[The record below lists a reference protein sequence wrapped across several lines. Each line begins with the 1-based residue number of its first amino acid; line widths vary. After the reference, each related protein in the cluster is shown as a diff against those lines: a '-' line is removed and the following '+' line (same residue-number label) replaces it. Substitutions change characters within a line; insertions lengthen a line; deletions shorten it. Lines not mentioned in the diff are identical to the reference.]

1 MRRTILLLVVI
12 AASSATA
19 LGQPDPRLTMYK
31 GPVRIPLSC
40 RDQDLTV
47 RHVTD
52 DAAMGGQRTI
62 EYAFKNKSSSPC
74 TLIGYPHFE
83 LLDKA
88 GIVRPRGRAISSQQ
102 LPGDDAKP
110 IPKLVTIPPGEDA
123 GFRIYYNSG
132 GAGYLGKPCPRSQKV
147 RITAPGTTRHFVLR
161 ERITSCREVQVSAI
175 GRELAQ

>member
-1 MRRTILLLVVI
+1 MRRTLLLLVVI

-19 LGQPDPRLTMYK
+19 LGQPDPRSTMYK

-40 RDQDLTV
+40 GDQDLSV
-47 RHVTD
+47 RHLTD

-88 GIVRPRGRAISSQQ
+88 GMVRPRGRAISSQQ
-102 LPGDDAKP
+102 LPGEDAKQ
-110 IPKLVTIPPGEDA
+110 IPKLVTIAPGEDA
-123 GFRIYYNSG
+123 GFRVYYNSG
-132 GAGYLGKPCPRSQKV
+132 GAGYLGKPCPRSRKV

-161 ERITSCREVQVSAI
+161 ERITSCREVQVSAV

>member
-1 MRRTILLLVVI
+1 
-12 AASSATA
+12 
-19 LGQPDPRLTMYK
+19 MYK
-31 GPVRIPLSC
+31 GPVRVSLSC
-40 RDQDLTV
+40 RDQDLSV

-83 LLDKA
+83 LLDKS
-88 GIVRPRGRAISSQQ
+88 GMVRPRARAISSQQ
-102 LPGDDAKP
+102 LPGDEAKQP
-110 IPKLVTIPPGEDA
+110 PRLVTIPPGEDA
-123 GFRIYYNSG
+123 GFRVYYNSG
-132 GAGYLGKPCPRSQKV
+132 GAGYLGKPCPRSRKV

-161 ERITSCREVQVSAI
+161 ERLTSCREVQVSAV

>member
-1 MRRTILLLVVI
+1 MRRTFLLLVVI

-19 LGQPDPRLTMYK
+19 LGQPDPRSKMYK

-40 RDQDLTV
+40 RDQDLSV

-83 LLDKA
+83 LLDES
-88 GIVRPRGRAISSQQ
+88 GTVRPRGRAINSEQP
-102 LPGDDAKP
+102 PGEDAKQ
-110 IPKLVTIPPGEDA
+110 IPKLVTIAPGEDA
-123 GFRIYYNSG
+123 GFRVYYNSG
-132 GAGYLGKPCPRSQKV
+132 GAGYLGKPCPRSRKV

-161 ERITSCREVQVSAI
+161 ERITSCREVQVSAV
-175 GRELAQ
+175 GRDLTR